1 MTSTNEIKPTFGVG
15 IAHYNRPK
23 YLNEI
28 LWAVR
33 DTVPEDTKIVIADD
47 ASPELAVL
55 DDAILI
61 KGKNLGVAA
70 NKNRVLWGLQDCTY
84 ICILEDDLKPTQKGW
99 LELYAKAV
107 NLSGI
112 HHFCRVQD
120 KYVQETNPE
129 FRQFMKKNGLTPIY
143 GPSPRGDLTFITRKV
158 VETIGA
164 FNPKFRGAGYAHG
177 NWSHRVWR
185 AGLIGHNNKWVDI
198 KEARDMF
205 VQVGDREGGRW
216 DMDKKLL
223 KKQLIKNEKIYKD
236 LQHSEVS
243 YIPLILE

>member
-1 MTSTNEIKPTFGVG
+1 MSEIKRAVC
-15 IAHYNRPK
+15 ICHYNRQEH
-23 YLNEI
+23 LNDI
-28 LWAVR
+28 VWAVR
-33 DTVPEDTKIVIADD
+33 DTVPEGTRIVICDD
-47 ASPELAVL
+47 GSNPLAVL

-70 NKNRVLWGLQDCTY
+70 NKNRALWAAQDAHY
-84 ICILEDDLKPTQKGW
+84 ICILEDDLKPTQKDW
-99 LELYAKAV
+99 FQAYEKAA

-120 KYVQETNPE
+120 KHVQETNPE

-177 NWSHRVWR
+177 EWSHRVWR

-205 VQVGDREGGRW
+205 IQIGDREGGRW
-216 DMDKKLL
+216 QLDKKVL
-223 KKQLIKNEKIYKD
+223 KKQLIKNEAIYKE
-236 LQHSEVS
+236 LQRINYSFL
-243 YIPLILE
+243 PLVLE